1 MKTSDRLV
9 RSLERQH
16 NGEPWH
22 GPSRAAILADV
33 TWAEA
38 AWQPPGGGNSIWA
51 LVLHMRAW
59 TREVLARAKGGV
71 PGTPAEGDFP
81 AVPKPSAAAW
91 KETLASLEAA
101 HAELAGAVRTMD
113 EDALAAK
120 VKSRPGEPAGSG
132 ISVRSMIGSLAEH
145 DIYHSGQVAVLKRLA
160 RAAR

>member
-1 MKTSDRLV
+1 MKTSERLA
-9 RSLERQH
+9 RALARQH

-33 TWAEA
+33 TWQEA

-71 PGTPAEGDFP
+71 PGAPAEGDFP
-81 AVPKPSAAAW
+81 PVPTPSAAAW
-91 KETLASLEAA
+91 KETLASLEQA
-101 HAELAGAVRTMD
+101 HVELASAVAAMS

-120 VKSRPGEPAGSG
+120 VKPRPGDPAGSA
-132 ISVRSMIGSLAEH
+132 ISVRSMVGSLAEH

-160 RAAR
+160 RAGQ

>member
-1 MKTSDRLV
+1 MNTSERLV

-16 NGEPWH
+16 NGDPWH

-33 TWAEA
+33 TWQEA
-38 AWQPPGGGNSIWA
+38 AWQPPGGANSIWA

-71 PGTPAEGDFP
+71 PGAPAEGDFP
-81 AVPKPSAAAW
+81 PVPTPSAAAW
-91 KETLASLEAA
+91 TKALASLESA
-101 HAELAGAVRTMD
+101 HVELASAVRAMS
-113 EDALAAK
+113 EEQLAAK
-120 VKSRPGEPAGSG
+120 VKDRPSAPAGSG

-160 RAAR
+160 RAAK

>member
-1 MKTSDRLV
+1 MNTSERLV

-33 TWAEA
+33 TWEEA
-38 AWQPPGGGNSIWA
+38 AWQPPGGANSIWA

-59 TREVLARAKGGV
+59 TSEVLARAKGGV
-71 PGTPAEGDFP
+71 PGAPAEGDFP
-81 AVPKPSAAAW
+81 PVPKPSAAAW

-101 HAELAGAVRTMD
+101 HLELASAVRAMS
-113 EDALAAK
+113 EEQLAAK
-120 VKSRPGEPAGSG
+120 VKDRPNAPAGSG
-132 ISVRSMIGSLAEH
+132 ISVRSMVGSLAEH